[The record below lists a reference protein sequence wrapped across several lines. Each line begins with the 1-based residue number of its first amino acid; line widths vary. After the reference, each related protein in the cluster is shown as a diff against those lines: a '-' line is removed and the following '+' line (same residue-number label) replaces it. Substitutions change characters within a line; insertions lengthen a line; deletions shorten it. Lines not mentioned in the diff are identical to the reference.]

1 MNPLI
6 LSTSDISGGAF
17 RAAYRLHTGLQMI
30 GVDSRMLVQHKKSDD
45 PTVVGPSSKIAKAIA
60 RTFPTLDRLP
70 LYGYPKRD
78 PATWSIGW
86 IPRPLEQSLAKLRP
100 DVINLHWIGGGFV
113 PIALLRR
120 LSQPIIWTLHDMWA
134 FTGGCHYDQECG
146 RYQDTCGACPQ
157 LGSHTQFDLSRM
169 TYKHKQRSWQG
180 IEITVVAIS
189 HWLASCAKASSLFRH
204 QRIEVIPN
212 GLDLT
217 QYKPLPQH
225 IARDMLALPQ
235 DKQLVLFGAL
245 SSTSDRRKGFHLLQ
259 PALQQLASQGWGS
272 HTEAVVF
279 GASRPEHV
287 PDLGMAV
294 HYTGHLYDDV
304 SLALLYSAAD
314 VFVAPSLQEA
324 FGQVAT
330 ESMACGT
337 PVVAFD
343 GTGLADIVEHEQNGY
358 LAQPYVV
365 EDLAQGM
372 AWVLGDAERW
382 QRLSRRA
389 RAKVEQ
395 EFALERQGAAYRRL
409 YGEVAGGR

>member
-1 MNPLI
+1 MKVLF
-6 LSTSDISGGAF
+6 LSTSDIQGGAF
-17 RAAYRLHTGLQMI
+17 RGAYRLYKGLQSI
-30 GVDSRMLVQHKKSDD
+30 GVETRMLVQHKKSDD
-45 PTVVGPSSKIAKAIA
+45 HTVVGPSTKITKAIA
-60 RTFPTLDRLP
+60 KLFPTLDRLP
-70 LYGYPKRD
+70 LYGYPNRH

-86 IPRPLEQSLAKLRP
+86 ILRNLEKTIDLLHP
-100 DVINLHWIGGGFV
+100 DIVHLHWVGGGFL
-113 PIALLRR
+113 PIKALAKIK
-120 LSQPIIWTLHDMWA
+120 QPIIWTLRDMWA
-134 FTGGCHYDQECG
+134 FTGGCHYDKACG
-146 RYQDTCGACPQ
+146 RYQDSCGACPQ
-157 LGSHTQFDLSRM
+157 LGSHTQLDLSRM

-180 IEITVVAIS
+180 KNITIVAIS
-189 HWLASCAKASSLFRH
+189 HWLASCARASSLFRH
-204 QRIEVIPN
+204 HRIEVIPN

-217 QYKPLPQH
+217 QYKPLPRH
-225 IARDMLALPQ
+225 VARDMLALPQ

-245 SSTSDRRKGFHLLQ
+245 SSTSDRRKGFHLLK
-259 PALQQLASQGWGS
+259 PALQQLASQGWGN

-294 HYTGHLYDDV
+294 HYTGYLHDDV

-314 VFVAPSLQEA
+314 VFVIPSIQEA
-324 FGQVAT
+324 LGNVVLEAL
-330 ESMACGT
+330 ACGT
-337 PVVAFD
+337 PCVGFAIGGIPD
-343 GTGLADIVEHEQNGY
+343 MIEHEQNGY

-395 EFALERQGAAYRRL
+395 EFALERVAAAYRRL
-409 YGEVAGGR
+409 YGEVIED